1 MTYETNIYD
10 DFSIIILRFRFVGGI
25 PTRIAHDAIFIV
37 CIRFWSKSSDR
48 FHQWLTH
55 TSVYQN
61 HLDDFVTKHTM
72 KRKSKQKILILATLM
87 MACAFYFSKNFYA
100 RIVIGLLV
108 LFKYYYFI
116 FKIADEDEVTAL
128 EDLKYDQYSTHKDC

>member
-1 MTYETNIYD
+1 
-10 DFSIIILRFRFVGGI
+10 
-25 PTRIAHDAIFIV
+25 
-37 CIRFWSKSSDR
+37 
-48 FHQWLTH
+48 
-55 TSVYQN
+55 
-61 HLDDFVTKHTM
+61 M

>member
-1 MTYETNIYD
+1 MRRTVMMILAILFLGLALLGVLLPVLPTTP
-10 DFSIIILRFRFVGGI
+10 FLLCASICG
-25 PTRIAHDAIFIV
+25 A
-37 CIRFWSKSSDR
+37 KSSDR
-48 FHQWLTH
+48 FHHWLTH

-72 KRKSKQKILILATLM
+72 KRKTKKKILCLATIM

-100 RIVIGLLV
+100 RIIIGLLI

-116 FKIADEDEVTAL
+116 FKIADEDDVTML
-128 EDLKYDQYSTHKDC
+128 EDSKYDQYSTHKDC

>member
-1 MTYETNIYD
+1 MKRT
-10 DFSIIILRFRFVGGI
+10 FMMIIALLFLGLALLGVFLPVL
-25 PTRIAHDAIFIV
+25 PTTPFLLCASVFGA
-37 CIRFWSKSSDR
+37 KSSDR

-100 RIVIGLLV
+100 RIIIGLLV

-116 FKIADEDEVTAL
+116 FKIADEDEETAL